1 MLNEM
6 NFLNSYEA
14 CCQLENLY
22 ASEIDM
28 AAIREP
34 VWAYLRQH
42 CNSFA
47 TMSDYAGFSD
57 IFTLNTVGEM
67 TQKLK
72 PRFLIQQTDQSIC
85 TSCNNSIVK
94 EFIPKLRS
102 LPKPSHGIAFWR
114 LVCVMSRECV

>member
-28 AAIREP
+28 AAIRET

-47 TMSDYAGFSD
+47 TMFHYAGFSD
-57 IFTLNTVGEM
+57 IFTLNTVGVM

-94 EFIPKLRS
+94 KFIPNLRS
-102 LPKPSHGIAFWR
+102 LPKPSHGITFWH
-114 LVCVMSRECV
+114 LVLL